1 MVRRRVAVR
10 VRGRRRGGG
19 GGGGGGRVGY
29 SHEVNDQVGSAEL
42 CLLPVW
48 QRLIE
53 TRTGKRFPRT

>member
-1 MVRRRVAVR
+1 MAGGEAV
-10 VRGRRRGGG
+10 GGPHGGGGG

-53 TRTGKRFPRT
+53 TQTGKRFPRT